1 MALRYIEGQVQGKTS
16 LCGLFAVSLS
26 SLRHLVKSF
35 VNQSTVFR
43 LSASSS
49 PSSAFT
55 NLENKLLV
63 SFLLDKRSTTELFPC
78 FLFSVSVQ
86 FWVWNITS
94 DIYGCSHLPKA
105 TPSCKV
111 LTHLLCG
118 TSLRQQDSGYFHL
131 ECSLHICGCVRVS
144 RSALGP
150 ENKE

>member
-26 SLRHLVKSF
+26 PLRHLVKSC
-35 VNQSTVFR
+35 VNHSTVFR

-55 NLENKLLV
+55 DLENKLLV

-86 FWVWNITS
+86 F
-94 DIYGCSHLPKA
+94 
-105 TPSCKV
+105 
-111 LTHLLCG
+111 
-118 TSLRQQDSGYFHL
+118 
-131 ECSLHICGCVRVS
+131 
-144 RSALGP
+144 
-150 ENKE
+150 